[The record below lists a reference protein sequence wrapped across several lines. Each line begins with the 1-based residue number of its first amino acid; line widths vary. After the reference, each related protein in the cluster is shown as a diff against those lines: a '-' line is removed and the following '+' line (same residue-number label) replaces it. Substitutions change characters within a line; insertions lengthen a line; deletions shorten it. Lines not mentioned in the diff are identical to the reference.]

1 MTELHR
7 LIYVSR
13 SRLTGT
19 PEECEAQILPI
30 LTRSRERNLGS
41 GLTGALLFNEDCFAQ
56 VLEGHID
63 DLSRTFE
70 RIQRDESHHDI
81 VVLSLE
87 PVAERAFPGWSMA
100 YRGAARLS
108 AATRSKL
115 RLRPLFLNRTS
126 RAGQDVLALLR
137 QAIGEDAAAPVS

>member
-1 MTELHR
+1 MTALYR

-30 LTRSRERNLGS
+30 LVRSRERNRGS
-41 GLTGALLFNEDCFAQ
+41 RLTGALLFNEDCFAQ
-56 VLEGHID
+56 ALEGGLD

-70 RIQRDESHHDI
+70 RIERDENHHDI

-100 YRGAARLS
+100 YRGAARLPP
-108 AATRSKL
+108 ATRSRL
-115 RLRPLFLNRTS
+115 RLRPLFLTRTS
-126 RAGQDVLALLR
+126 EAGQDVLALLR
-137 QAIGEDAAAPVS
+137 QAIGEEAPALA